1 VDELR
6 VLVASGD
13 SVGHLSH
20 AAVILD
26 ALAEHHQ
33 VNSRVVLPH
42 DARFRPWIEQRGFVV
57 EPVGTGIGENREFGA
72 GDLVRHARALST
84 STFRG
89 FREAG
94 TLLDRFRPHLVIGTG
109 GRCSFAPM
117 LAAAARRLPTVT
129 VPHYALRRANHALA
143 YVVDRTCLAREADL
157 RRFPAFVRKRLRV
170 TGTPLRP
177 EAFAPA
183 SPWGAR
189 KRLGLDPHRPVL
201 ALIGYSG
208 GSAGTTRLFADTVRH
223 LRRARPDVQLV
234 VQYGQHAPQGEDVG
248 MLERSALAQPFFDD
262 LLSVFAACD
271 LAVTA
276 AGETTLLELCARGVP
291 AICLS
296 VPDTPIGPHIRVLT
310 ADLRARGAIA
320 PAEETDLTGH
330 GLMESVI
337 GLLTDEQGRLRM
349 AEAARAFVDPHATSA
364 ILEVIEEILKGRG
377 RGAPSDAGSLAG

>member
-1 VDELR
+1 MPHSEPIVDELR

-13 SVGHLSH
+13 SIGHLSH

-26 ALAEHHQ
+26 ALAEHH
-33 VNSRVVLPH
+33 RVDARVALPR
-42 DARFRPWIEQRGFVV
+42 DSRFRPWIEQRGFVV
-57 EPVGTGIGENREFGA
+57 EPVGTGIGENRAFGA
-72 GDLVRHARALST
+72 SDLVRHARSLST

-117 LAAAARRLPTVT
+117 LAAAARRLPTLT
-129 VPHYALRRANHALA
+129 VPHYALRRPNHALA

-170 TGTPLRP
+170 TGTPLRA
-177 EAFAPA
+177 EAFGPV

-189 KRLGLDPHRPVL
+189 KRIGLDPHRPVL

-208 GSAGTTRLFADTVRH
+208 GSAGTTRFFAETVRH
-223 LRRARPDVQLV
+223 LRRARPDVQFI
-234 VQYGQHAPQGEDVG
+234 VQYGQHAPQGEDEG

-291 AICLS
+291 AICAP
-296 VPDTPIGPHIRVLT
+296 VADTPIGPHIRVL
-310 ADLRARGAIA
+310 AEDLSSRGAAVLIQDVTSSAVSETVLGLLDDA
-320 PAEETDLTGH
+320 PA
-330 GLMESVI
+330 
-337 GLLTDEQGRLRM
+337 RRRM
-349 AEAARAFVDPHATSA
+349 AASAKAFVDPNATATIITLIDELLSA
-364 ILEVIEEILKGRG
+364 
-377 RGAPSDAGSLAG
+377 APGPSRR